1 MKRLNK
7 LNRKRSRK
15 LFFKTL
21 LINTLIKN
29 KYVLL
34 AILVYIIHLTT
45 FTPPTHPEISY
56 NYVYNDS
63 TNIIKLVK
71 TVKTSQKINRQKA
84 EKELVAEVDSYIK
97 SVAPKSK
104 VKGKYI
110 VRNCLKNNIDIKFVL
125 AQGHMESH
133 FGTKG
138 TAYQTHSIFNIGAYD
153 GMSSDKIINR
163 GFKYKNPNHS
173 IKPYIKTLKDN
184 YLVNGKTTKDLLK
197 NYVNKN
203 GKRYATDKHYE
214 DNLKTLYNNIK
225 ENTDIDTKINRIK
238 NYYS

>member
-1 MKRLNK
+1 MNRLNK
-7 LNRKRSRK
+7 LNRKRLRK
-15 LFFKTL
+15 LFFKTF
-21 LINTLIKN
+21 LIKN

-34 AILVYIIHLTT
+34 ATLVYIIHSIT
-45 FTPPTHPEISY
+45 FTPPTPQEISY
-56 NYVYNDS
+56 NYIYNDS
-63 TNIIKLVK
+63 TKVIKLVK
-71 TVKTSQKINRQKA
+71 TVKKTQFANKRKA
-84 EKELVAEVDSYIK
+84 EKELIAEVDSYIK

-110 VRNCLKNNIDIKFVL
+110 VHNCLKNNIDIKFVL
-125 AQGHMESH
+125 AQGHIESH

-138 TAYQTHSIFNIGAYD
+138 TAHQTHSIFNIGAYD
-153 GMSSDKIINR
+153 GMSSNKMISK
-163 GFKYKNPNHS
+163 GFRYKNPNHS

-214 DNLKTLYNNIK
+214 NNLKTLYNNIK
-225 ENTDIDTKINRIK
+225 ENTDIDTKINQIK